1 MRIDDGAAI
10 NEPAHDE
17 PVTAGKKLHLLLF
30 RNPRLRGDAIGE
42 FRHKLSPDRAQGVVV
57 IHKCIN
63 VSPDEG
69 DANVMSNARRQDAR
83 SIALIASTPGGSSGV
98 IRQIFTGAA
107 LFWRMA

>member
-1 MRIDDGAAI
+1 MRI
-10 NEPAHDE
+10 ES
-17 PVTAGKKLHLLLF
+17 
-30 RNPRLRGDAIGE
+30 IGE
-42 FRHKLSPDRAQGVVV
+42 CRKVRTAPRECESRRGGAQGVVV

-107 LFWRMA
+107 LFWRMARRTDSQ